1 MFEVSMPLNPRY
13 HEIIRLHDMLTAV
26 NVPHT
31 FERQFDGWQVSY
43 PRSIWD
49 GERVCS
55 AIEHR
60 GSYGHEDDKLE
71 IMGLLTDVEEKI
83 FGPVMG
89 WLTADDVYLRIC
101 QHYACTSQEAS
112 RVEKKTE

>member
-1 MFEVSMPLNPRY
+1 MFERLMPLNPRY
-13 HEIIRLHDMLTAV
+13 YEIIRLHDMLTAV

-31 FERQFDGWQVSY
+31 FERLFDGWHLEY
-43 PRSIWD
+43 PCSIWE

-60 GSYGHEDDKLE
+60 GSFGHEDDKLE
-71 IMGLLTDVEEKI
+71 IMGLLTDEEREDYT
-83 FGPVMG
+83 VVG

-101 QHYACTSQEAS
+101 QHYACTSQEANC
-112 RVEKKTE
+112 VEKESQ